1 MLGKRTGNDQNKL
14 NQPQPGSNEVI
25 MTRPDQLMT
34 AQSGSVSAEEG
45 QSTIKVLG
53 GSSTQVQRVD

>member
-14 NQPQPGSNEVI
+14 NQPSNGVI